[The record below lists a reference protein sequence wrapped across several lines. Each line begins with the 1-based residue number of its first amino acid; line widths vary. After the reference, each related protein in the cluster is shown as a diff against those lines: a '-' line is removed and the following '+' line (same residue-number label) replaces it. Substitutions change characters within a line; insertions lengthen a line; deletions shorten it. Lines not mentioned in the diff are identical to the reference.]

1 MDATSRIAALA
12 GPAAETAG
20 LIVDGVEVAPAGNRT
35 RVLITVDLPE
45 DQIGSASLDA
55 IADASRAIGAALDE
69 ANVPEGAYI
78 LEVGTPG
85 IDRPLTERRHFLRAR
100 TRLITVTLQDGT
112 TVKGRLTDVDGDELV
127 LTADDGVTTVALADV
142 ARGRVE
148 IEFRRLDEVGEQSAD
163 DEDDLDE
170 DDFDDEDEEV

>member
-55 IADASRAIGAALDE
+55 IADASRAIGAALDQ
-69 ANVPEGAYI
+69 ANVPEGAYV

-85 IDRPLTERRHFLRAR
+85 LDRPLTERRHFLRAR

-112 TVKGRLTDVDGDELV
+112 MAKGRLTDVDGDDLV
-127 LTADDGVTTVALADV
+127 LTADGGVTRVALADV

-148 IEFRRLDEVGEQSAD
+148 IEFRRLDEASAFD
-163 DEDDLDE
+163 DE
-170 DDFDDEDEEV
+170 DFDDEDEEV